1 MQLNTESGEIAPT
14 RAHFACANPGHGD
27 AKPGGRSH
35 PPGELFWFNENKGNW
50 PSGFYCRRCLR
61 DVLQVDP
68 DGRAS
73 LSEEAARDASRR
85 KLIDKELRAAGLI

>member
-1 MQLNTESGEIAPT
+1 MQPKPEYEEIARTQP
-14 RAHFACANPGHGD
+14 HFACANPGHG
-27 AKPGGRSH
+27 PGEPGDRRH